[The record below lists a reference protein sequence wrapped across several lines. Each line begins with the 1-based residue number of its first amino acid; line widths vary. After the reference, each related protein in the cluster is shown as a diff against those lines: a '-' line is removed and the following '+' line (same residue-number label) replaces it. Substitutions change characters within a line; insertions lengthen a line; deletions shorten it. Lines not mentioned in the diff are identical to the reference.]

1 MEGRYGLCMA
11 SRGWIF
17 GHLIGGLQ
25 AELALKVVLSGHPV
39 HLPEG
44 ERTLVATG

>member
-11 SRGWIF
+11 GGAWIF
-17 GHLIGGLQ
+17 GYLID
-25 AELALKVVLSGHPV
+25 GHQD

-44 ERTLVATG
+44 EKTLVATG

>member
-1 MEGRYGLCMA
+1 MTEAYNTFADVARTN
-11 SRGWIF
+11 
-17 GHLIGGLQ
+17 
-25 AELALKVVLSGHPV
+25 ALKVVLSGHPV

>member
-11 SRGWIF
+11 GRAWIF
-17 GHLIGGLQ
+17 GYLIDGHQDHLPD
-25 AELALKVVLSGHPV
+25 GHQD

-44 ERTLVATG
+44 EKTLVATG